1 MAESTHTTQIKE
13 SLAFVFEDPRWI
25 QKLLVAALLI
35 FLWFIPFIPMIILLG
50 YMARIMRGMIQENK
64 DPFLPEWTDFNQ
76 LFRDGFQLMVA
87 YLVYTLPIML
97 ILAVGYG
104 SFFLP
109 FVTTEMMTA
118 GEGVEG
124 AIIIIGYLIGLG
136 LMGIGFLVAIAGG
149 IFIPVAACRV
159 VVQGRIRAAFDLRE
173 IWKVFKAN
181 WSGFVLAYLVLIG
194 GSMMA
199 YYGSQL
205 LILTIILCCLYPLVL
220 SLIGAYLSV
229 VSSALFANAYR
240 DGLAVQAESQGS

>member
-1 MAESTHTTQIKE
+1 MTESTQTNQIKE
-13 SLAFVFEDPRWI
+13 SLAFVFEDPRWF
-25 QKLLVAALLI
+25 QKLLIAAVLI

-50 YMARIMRGMIQENK
+50 YMARIMRGIIQDNK
-64 DPFLPEWTDFNQ
+64 EPFLPEWTDFNQ
-76 LFRDGFQLMVA
+76 LFRDGFQLLTA

-109 FVTTEMMTA
+109 FLTTEMMAA

-149 IFIPVAACRV
+149 IFIPVAVCRV
-159 VVQGRIRAAFDLRE
+159 VERGQIRAAFELRE
-173 IWKVFKAN
+173 IWQVLKAN
-181 WSGFVLAYLVLIG
+181 WSGFLLAYLVVIG
-194 GSMMA
+194 GSMTA
-199 YYGSQL
+199 YYGSQM
-205 LILTIILCCLYPLVL
+205 LILTVVLCCLYPLVL
-220 SLIGAYLSV
+220 SLIGAYLSI

-240 DGLAVQAESQGS
+240 DGLAARAESEGS

>member
-1 MAESTHTTQIKE
+1 MTESTQTNQIKE
-13 SLAFVFEDPRWI
+13 SLAFVFEDPRWF
-25 QKLLVAALLI
+25 QKLLIAAVLI

-50 YMARIMRGMIQENK
+50 YMARIMRGIIQDNK
-64 DPFLPEWTDFNQ
+64 EPFLPEWTDFNQ
-76 LFRDGFQLMVA
+76 LFRDGFQLLTA

-109 FVTTEMMTA
+109 FLTTEMMTA

-136 LMGIGFLVAIAGG
+136 LMGIGFIVAIAGG
-149 IFIPVAACRV
+149 IFIPVAVCRV
-159 VVQGRIRAAFDLRE
+159 VERGQIRAAFELRE
-173 IWKVFKAN
+173 IWQVLKAN
-181 WSGFVLAYLVLIG
+181 WSGFLLAYLVVIG
-194 GSMMA
+194 GSMTA

-205 LILTIILCCLYPLVL
+205 LILTVVLCCLYPLVL
-220 SLIGAYLSV
+220 SLIGAYLSI

-240 DGLAVQAESQGS
+240 DGLAARAESEGS

>member
-1 MAESTHTTQIKE
+1 MAESTQTTQIKE
-13 SLAFVFEDPRWI
+13 SLAFVFEDPRWF
-25 QKLLVAALLI
+25 QKLLIAAVLI

-50 YMARIMRGMIQENK
+50 YMARIMRGIIQDNK
-64 DPFLPEWTDFNQ
+64 DPFLPQWTDFNQ
-76 LFRDGFQLMVA
+76 LFRDGFQVLIA

-109 FVTTEMMTA
+109 FLTTEMLTA

-149 IFIPVAACRV
+149 IFIPVAVCRV
-159 VVQGRIRAAFDLRE
+159 VDRGQIRAAFEFRE
-173 IWKVFKAN
+173 IWQVFKAN
-181 WSGFVLAYLVLIG
+181 WSGFLLAYLVVIG

-205 LILTIILCCLYPLVL
+205 LILTVILCCLYPLVL
-220 SLIGAYLSV
+220 SLIGAYLSI

-240 DGLAVQAESQGS
+240 DGLALRAELEGS